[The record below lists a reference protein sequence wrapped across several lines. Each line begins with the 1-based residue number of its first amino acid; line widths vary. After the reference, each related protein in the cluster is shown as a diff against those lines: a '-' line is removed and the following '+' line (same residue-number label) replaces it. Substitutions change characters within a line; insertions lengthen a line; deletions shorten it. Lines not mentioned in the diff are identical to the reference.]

1 MTTSGSFSIGALIM
15 RLGFGGLM
23 LTHGIPKMLELFN
36 GNLSVVGNPLGV
48 GALLTSI
55 LVVIGEVICP
65 LLIIVGYKVRLTA
78 IPTIITMAVAAF
90 MIHGSDPLAK
100 KEMALLYLT
109 GYVAIALIGAGKYS
123 ISKK

>member
-23 LTHGIPKMLELFN
+23 LTHGIPKMLEVFN
-36 GNLSVVGNPLGV
+36 GNLEVVGDPLGV

-55 LVVIGEVICP
+55 LVIIGEVISP

-78 IPTIITMAVAAF
+78 IPAIITMAVAAF
-90 MIHGSDPLAK
+90 MIHGADPLAK

-109 GYVAIALIGAGKYS
+109 GYIAIGLMGAGKYS
-123 ISKK
+123 VSKR

>member
-1 MTTSGSFSIGALIM
+1 MTTSGSFSIGALII

-23 LTHGIPKMLELFN
+23 LIHGIPKMLELFN
-36 GNLSVVGNPLGV
+36 GNLSVVGNPLGI
-48 GALLTSI
+48 GALVTSI

-65 LLIIVGYKVRLTA
+65 LLVIIGYKVRITA

-90 MIHGSDPLAK
+90 MIHGADPLSK

-109 GYVAIALIGAGKYS
+109 GYIAIALIGAGKYS
-123 ISKK
+123 VSKK